1 MFPYLPIGIPPKR
14 ELIDKS
20 STFHTLRV
28 GEGLG
33 VLNPSNAEATFVQ
46 STKTQRFLKTI

>member
-20 STFHTLRV
+20 STFHTFRG

-33 VLNPSNAEATFVQ
+33 ALNPSNAEATFIQ
-46 STKTQRFLKTI
+46 STQMQTFLKTI